1 MSAAT
6 INFTFKDSK
15 GKSRMTKVRVPTG
28 FHPSAYGEFA
38 LAMGQIL
45 ANLSDGAITEI
56 SIGIPL
62 DLSGATIKSV
72 ALTIADV
79 AKKAYFGAISSVA
92 GLFAKFIM
100 PTYDEGKTVT
110 GSDNIDVADPDV
122 AALIA
127 LIESGTT
134 ISGTPIAP
142 VDKYDNSLDDVNLAS
157 EQFRRFG

>member
-1 MSAAT
+1 MAAVT
-6 INFTFKDSK
+6 INFTLTDAK

-38 LAMGQIL
+38 LAMGQII

-62 DLSGATIKSV
+62 DISTASIK
-72 ALTIADV
+72 LIAETFADA
-79 AKKAYFGAISSVA
+79 AKKVFFGALSTVS
-92 GLFAKFIM
+92 GLFAKFII
-100 PTYDEGKTVT
+100 PTYDETFTVS
-110 GSDNIDVADPDV
+110 GSDDVDVAAPEV

-134 ISGTPIAP
+134 IGGTPIAP
-142 VDKYDNSLDDVNLAS
+142 VDKYDNSLDDVNIAR
-157 EQFRRFG
+157 EQFRRFN